1 MPHPFDPGYGQDPF
15 RTLAAEYPEADVYP
29 PDQFRVEWGPVFH
42 RGRLDGSAR
51 VLVLGQDPA
60 QHETIVRRIL
70 VGEAGRRVQG
80 FLAKLG
86 VTQSYV
92 LVNTFLYSVYGS
104 VTARTRR
111 DPQLVAYRHR
121 WLDALLVG
129 TIVEAILALGTA
141 ADEAWHLWKATA
153 TGQASAV
160 AYAAVTHPT
169 YPESSTQGDKGKL
182 AAATAKLLQNWNAGL
197 QVLAPALAH
206 PDAPRPLVGYG
217 ATWTEGDRLP
227 IPEMDFPAG
236 LPAWMR
242 DDDGWAKR
250 VGKDDLGKRRN
261 ITITVPKGVLR

>member
-1 MPHPFDPGYGQDPF
+1 VSGS
-15 RTLAAEYPEADVYP
+15 T
-29 PDQFRVEWGPVFH
+29 GPSVF
-42 RGRLDGSAR
+42 G
-51 VLVLGQDPA
+51 
-60 QHETIVRRIL
+60 
-70 VGEAGRRVQG
+70 
-80 FLAKLG
+80 
-86 VTQSYV
+86 
-92 LVNTFLYSVYGS
+92 
-104 VTARTRR
+104 
-111 DPQLVAYRHR
+111 
-121 WLDALLVG
+121 
-129 TIVEAILALGTA
+129 
-141 ADEAWHLWKATA
+141 
-153 TGQASAV
+153 
-160 AYAAVTHPT
+160 
-169 YPESSTQGDKGKL
+169 